1 LRNKTNRQLFNPN
14 LLVIICIFLS
24 SCLFINGCQQQNKV
38 IKVGILHSLT
48 GTMAISERSVV
59 DSTLLAIDE
68 INASGGLLGR
78 QIETVVIDGK
88 SDWPSFAAGAEKLI
102 KDEQVSVIFGC
113 WTSASRKMVK
123 EVVEKYDHLL
133 FYPVQYEG
141 LEQSPN
147 IIYTG
152 AAPNQ
157 QLTPT
162 VKWAIENKRK
172 RIFLA
177 ASDYI
182 FPRAANKIMV
192 KQIKALGASVVGE
205 YYIPLGDDNV
215 DNKDETIEHLQM
227 MRTRV
232 NRMECLLDDLL
243 AYSRV
248 GRVEQKIQSIKS
260 KFVLQS
266 LYEMSSAPDTF
277 IFELEGNFPNFDTIS
292 VAFELVFRNL
302 ISNAIKH
309 HDKVDGKIFALFQT
323 LKSRDEVEGSGMGLA
338 ILKKTLELYSGNIK
352 VQSEIGNGTCFIVAW
367 PKVIEQTTNMDEE
380 L

>member
-248 GRVEQKIQSIKS
+248 GRVEQKIQSI
-260 KFVLQS
+260 
-266 LYEMSSAPDTF
+266 Y
-277 IFELEGNFPNFDTIS
+277 I
-292 VAFELVFRNL
+292 
-302 ISNAIKH
+302 
-309 HDKVDGKIFALFQT
+309 
-323 LKSRDEVEGSGMGLA
+323 
-338 ILKKTLELYSGNIK
+338 
-352 VQSEIGNGTCFIVAW
+352 
-367 PKVIEQTTNMDEE
+367 
-380 L
+380 

>member
-1 LRNKTNRQLFNPN
+1 
-14 LLVIICIFLS
+14 
-24 SCLFINGCQQQNKV
+24 
-38 IKVGILHSLT
+38 
-48 GTMAISERSVV
+48 
-59 DSTLLAIDE
+59 
-68 INASGGLLGR
+68 
-78 QIETVVIDGK
+78 
-88 SDWPSFAAGAEKLI
+88 
-102 KDEQVSVIFGC
+102 
-113 WTSASRKMVK
+113 
-123 EVVEKYDHLL
+123 
-133 FYPVQYEG
+133 
-141 LEQSPN
+141 
-147 IIYTG
+147 
-152 AAPNQ
+152 
-157 QLTPT
+157 
-162 VKWAIENKRK
+162 
-172 RIFLA
+172 
-177 ASDYI
+177 
-182 FPRAANKIMV
+182 MV